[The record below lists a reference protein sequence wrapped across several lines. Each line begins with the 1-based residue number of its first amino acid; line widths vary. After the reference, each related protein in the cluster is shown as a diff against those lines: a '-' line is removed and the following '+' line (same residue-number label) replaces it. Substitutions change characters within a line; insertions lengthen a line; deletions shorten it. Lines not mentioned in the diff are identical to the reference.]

1 MQQVLENKEIL
12 RPQLS
17 IITQVWKTKTIT
29 GNEVRSDFTAKRN
42 LKVFLKGKILN
53 FDTFFDAIISKKVSS
68 KYSMQRSQQGFLARQ
83 FVKEFIL
90 AKQRIKV

>member
-1 MQQVLENKEIL
+1 MQQVLEDKEIL

-29 GNEVRSDFTAKRN
+29 GNEVRTDFTVKRN
-42 LKVFLKGKILN
+42 LKVFLKGKILIL
-53 FDTFFDAIISKKVSS
+53 FFWRNIQKSVIKIFFAEK
-68 KYSMQRSQQGFLARQ
+68 QLGFLARQ